1 MSSSQVNHV
10 FTALPNERTL
20 RIPVKI
26 LVDNQIIETT
36 TIIDCGVTGSFIDPE
51 LIAQAKFPLRK
62 LDRQV
67 KAHNVDGTT
76 NSKGNIVWETN
87 VNLLFPKHRETVK
100 LMVLNLG
107 RKQIILGMPWLKKW
121 NPIIDWVAKR
131 ISIPRPIGRR
141 DVAPLRECL
150 PSWTDSLVPQRY
162 IL

>member
-10 FTALPNERTL
+10 FTALLNERTL

-26 LVDNQIIETT
+26 SVNNQIIETT
-36 TIIDCGVTGSFIDPE
+36 TIIDCGTTRSFIDPE
-51 LIAQAKFPLRK
+51 LIAQAKFPLHK

-67 KAHNVDGTT
+67 KAYNVDGMT
-76 NSKGNIVWETN
+76 NSKGNILWETN

-131 ISIPRPIGRR
+131 ISIPKPIDRR
-141 DVAPLRECL
+141 DIAPLHECL
-150 PSWTDSLVPQRY
+150 PS
-162 IL
+162 